1 MNRREFIGTATATGF
16 LAGYPIPGFTADDV
30 PGRILFIILE
40 GGMDGLACVAPVGD
54 DNLRRLRRDLVIKER
69 LKLNPFFSLHPSL
82 KSFAGLLAADE
93 AAIVHATAF
102 PHNSRSHFES
112 QNMLES
118 GVMIPF
124 ASDTGWL
131 GRAMDIA
138 NIAGRAMSLGTPLVL
153 RGAQSLDNFFPA
165 AMYGTSDADDH
176 LLSVMSSAFE
186 PEVSSVLDALK
197 IQQVM
202 NAKQPRV
209 RDAEGLAMAAGRAMQ
224 LEGGPRVAVVRV
236 TEFDTHA
243 NQGARNGHQSSQLS
257 VVDKIFASFKRGL
270 GKHWENAIALTA
282 TEFGRT
288 VAQNGS
294 IGTEHG
300 TASVGLLAGGL
311 LGRSSLIADWP
322 GLGERDLFEGRDL
335 HSTLDYRS
343 VCAACIERALNLPHD
358 VIADRVFFEPELPRI
373 HDLLFS

>member
-16 LAGYPIPGFTADDV
+16 LAGYPIPGYTADDV

-54 DNLRRLRRDLVIKER
+54 DNLRKLRKSLIVQER
-69 LKLNPFFSLHPSL
+69 LKVNPFFSLHPSM
-82 KSFAGLLAADE
+82 KSFAELLAADE

-118 GVMIPF
+118 GVMVPF
-124 ASDTGWL
+124 SSDTGWL

-138 NIAGRAMSLGTPLVL
+138 GIAGRAMSLGTPLVL
-153 RGAQSLDNFFPA
+153 RGAQGLDNFFPA
-165 AMYGTSDADDH
+165 SMYGTSDPDDH
-176 LLSVMSSAFE
+176 LLSVMSSAFA
-186 PEVSSVLDALK
+186 PEISTVFDALK
-197 IQQVM
+197 VQIKA
-202 NAKQPRV
+202 NKGQPRV

-224 LEGGPRVAVVRV
+224 LENGPRVAVVRV

-243 NQGARNGHQSSQLS
+243 NQGTRNGHQASQLR

-270 GKHWENAIALTA
+270 GEHWKTAIALTA

-322 GLGERDLFEGRDL
+322 GLGEKDLFEGRDL
-335 HSTLDYRS
+335 YSTLDYRS
-343 VCAACIERALNLPHD
+343 VCAACLERALNIPHD
-358 VIADRVFFEPELPRI
+358 IIADRVFFEPDLPRI